1 MVRQAHHVP
10 LVSVIVPTFNEGKAT
25 LDHLA
30 PLRDDPA
37 VEVIIV
43 DAKEVGRANRA
54 YQMNRG
60 ACQARGEV
68 LVFLHA
74 DTKIN
79 LQDLW
84 IIHQALKEDQ
94 DLVGGA
100 FRFVLDSV
108 SWKARVVEWGVR
120 LREWIF
126 RLPYGDQAL
135 FVRRSVFEEIGGYPE
150 VPLLEDVLLVRAIKK
165 RGRLLFYPRPAI
177 TSARRWEKQGYLK
190 TTLVNWTTMILWRF
204 GVSLETLASFRHRI
218 FLGGANATC
227 GCSISRNLETEQ
239 N

>member
-1 MVRQAHHVP
+1 M
-10 LVSVIVPTFNEGKAT
+10 LVSVIVPTFRDGE
-25 LDHLA
+25 LA
-30 PLRDDPA
+30 LQNLKSLRNVPGI
-37 VEVIIV
+37 EVILI
-43 DAKEVGRANRA
+43 DAEEVGRANRA

-68 LVFLHA
+68 LVFLHV
-74 DTKIN
+74 DTKIE

-84 IIHQALKEDQ
+84 IIHQALKENPALDKLP
-94 DLVGGA
+94 LVGGA
-100 FRFVLDSV
+100 FRFALDSV

-135 FVRRSVFEEIGGYPE
+135 FMRRSVFEEIGGYPE

-190 TTLVNWTTMILWRF
+190 TTLVNWATMIFWQF
-204 GVSLETLASFRHRI
+204 GISLETLASFRHRI
-218 FLGGANATC
+218 FSGGAHATC
-227 GCSISRNLETEQ
+227 SCSISRNLETEP